1 MLKKLFEVRKKVEPF
16 QVREDHFA
24 NTSESEINKT
34 QTPVVW
40 AKQTDYLILGKV
52 RQIPSF
58 NSIKKNTSTIK
69 IYGDGDD

>member
-34 QTPVVW
+34 QTPVAW
-40 AKQTDYLILGKV
+40 GEQTDYLILGKV
-52 RQIPSF
+52 RQIPSAQC
-58 NSIKKNTSTIK
+58 IKKRTSTMT
-69 IYGDGDD
+69 IYGDD